1 MFDVGTMSLILA
13 RVATII
19 ETVVGLQYL
28 TFVWKIITTAN
39 IYWKLIIFQKKVVL
53 NMSQNCFIYQ

>member
-53 NMSQNCFIYQ
+53 NMSPNCFIYQ